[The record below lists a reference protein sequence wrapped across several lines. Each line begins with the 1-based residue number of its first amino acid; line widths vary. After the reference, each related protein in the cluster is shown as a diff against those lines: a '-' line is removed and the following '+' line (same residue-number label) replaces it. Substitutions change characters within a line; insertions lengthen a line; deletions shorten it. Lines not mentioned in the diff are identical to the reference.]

1 MERKQHTTT
10 IVADFF
16 ADGYRVSGAYDARQR
31 SLGDA
36 IYDSTTSYL
45 TIENAYV
52 SSIRQAGEITGS
64 YPVAIIVKDALT
76 FVLSM
81 DLNDTLR
88 RDQKYG
94 SYLGLQLVPIFLT
107 LPFFDLQGF
116 LRLPG
121 RLDPRVLLSSTTE
134 RFLTVVDVTAHVTFE
149 PDLSFQGAA
158 ALVNKSQISF
168 LGLQSL

>member
-1 MERKQHTTT
+1 MERRQRNN

-16 ADGYRVSGAYDARQR
+16 AHGYRVSGSFDARQR

-36 IYDSTTSYL
+36 MYDNTTSYL
-45 TIENAYV
+45 AIENAYV
-52 SSIRQAGEITGS
+52 SSIRQAGEITANH
-64 YPVAIIVKDALT
+64 PVAVIVKDSLT
-76 FVLSM
+76 FTLTM
-81 DLNDTLR
+81 DVNDTLR

-107 LPFFDLQGF
+107 LPFFDLRGF

-121 RLDPRVLLSSTTE
+121 RLDPRVLLSSSTE
-134 RFLTVVDVTAHVTFE
+134 RYLTLVDVTAHVTFE